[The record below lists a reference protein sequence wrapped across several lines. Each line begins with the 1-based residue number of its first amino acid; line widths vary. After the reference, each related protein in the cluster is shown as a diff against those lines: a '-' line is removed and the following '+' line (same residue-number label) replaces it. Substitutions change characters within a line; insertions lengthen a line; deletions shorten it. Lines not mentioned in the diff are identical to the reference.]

1 MQIYKKYFTI
11 PNTPIFISPL
21 KKKTIMKT
29 EQFDNYI
36 KITADDGCVITS
48 YKEGDDILAYS
59 SCKIMYAPKTAFL
72 GDLRDINDEM
82 DAKYN
87 EEKIIKG
94 REVYGV

>member
-1 MQIYKKYFTI
+1 M
-11 PNTPIFISPL
+11 
-21 KKKTIMKT
+21 KKTIMKT

-48 YKEGDDILAYS
+48 YKEGDDILTYS
-59 SCKIMYAPKTAFL
+59 SCRIMYASKTAFL
-72 GDLRDINDEM
+72 GDLRDISVEM

-87 EEKIIKG
+87 EEKLIKE

>member
-1 MQIYKKYFTI
+1 
-11 PNTPIFISPL
+11 
-21 KKKTIMKT
+21 MKT

-36 KITADDGCVITS
+36 KITADEGYVITS
-48 YKEGDDILAYS
+48 YKEGDDILTYT

-72 GDLRDINDEM
+72 GDLRDITDEM

-87 EEKIIKG
+87 EERIIKE

>member
-1 MQIYKKYFTI
+1 
-11 PNTPIFISPL
+11 
-21 KKKTIMKT
+21 MKT

-48 YKEGDDILAYS
+48 YKEGDDILTYT

-87 EEKIIKG
+87 EEKIIKEK
-94 REVYGV
+94 EV

>member
-1 MQIYKKYFTI
+1 
-11 PNTPIFISPL
+11 
-21 KKKTIMKT
+21 MKT

-59 SCKIMYAPKTAFL
+59 SCRVMYAPKTAFL
-72 GDLRDINDEM
+72 GDLRDIKDEM

-87 EEKIIKG
+87 EEKTIKE
-94 REVYGV
+94 REVYGVKY

>member
-1 MQIYKKYFTI
+1 M
-11 PNTPIFISPL
+11 
-21 KKKTIMKT
+21 KKTIMKT

-36 KITADDGCVITS
+36 KITADEGCAITS
-48 YKEGDDILAYS
+48 YKEGDDILTYS
-59 SCKIMYAPKTAFL
+59 SCRVMYAPKTAFL

-87 EEKIIKG
+87 EDRIIKE

>member
-1 MQIYKKYFTI
+1 
-11 PNTPIFISPL
+11 
-21 KKKTIMKT
+21 MKT

-36 KITADDGCVITS
+36 KITADEGYVITN

-59 SCKIMYAPKTAFL
+59 SCRIMYAPKTAFL

-87 EEKIIKG
+87 EERIIKEK
-94 REVYGV
+94 EVYGV

>member
-1 MQIYKKYFTI
+1 
-11 PNTPIFISPL
+11 
-21 KKKTIMKT
+21 MKT

-48 YKEGDDILAYS
+48 YKEGDDILTYS
-59 SCKIMYAPKTAFL
+59 SCRIMHAPKTAFL

-87 EEKIIKG
+87 EEKIIKEK
-94 REVYGV
+94 EVYGVKY